1 MGQWLPGKHICVVG
15 TARPEQR
22 NPIYLTHE
30 LIVLILVVERETGV
44 IVGCDINMVCSLT
57 REFIKSVFEGKNLV
71 RDIEEIRECIQEN
84 YFGASAKTLVMAAR
98 SALNEAVRLSGKPGN
113 MNISSLLWGQKLTCP
128 FDSFSSGTHWS

>member
-57 REFIKSVFEGKNLV
+57 I
-71 RDIEEIRECIQEN
+71 
-84 YFGASAKTLVMAAR
+84 ASITDTWVGIL
-98 SALNEAVRLSGKPGN
+98 
-113 MNISSLLWGQKLTCP
+113 
-128 FDSFSSGTHWS
+128 

>member
-1 MGQWLPGKHICVVG
+1 MK
-15 TARPEQR
+15 
-22 NPIYLTHE
+22 
-30 LIVLILVVERETGV
+30 RETGV

-98 SALNEAVRLSGKPGN
+98 SARMK
-113 MNISSLLWGQKLTCP
+113 LLDCLENRKHEYQ
-128 FDSFSSGTHWS
+128 

>member
-30 LIVLILVVERETGV
+30 LIVLLLVVARETGV

-57 REFIKSVFEGKNLV
+57 REFIKSIFEGKNLI

-84 YFGASAKTLVMAAR
+84 YFGASAKTVVMAAR
-98 SALNEAVRLSGKPGN
+98 SARMKLLD
-113 MNISSLLWGQKLTCP
+113 SLENRKTEHQ
-128 FDSFSSGTHWS
+128 

>member
-1 MGQWLPGKHICVVG
+1 MQKRRENGVGQWLPGKHICVVG

-57 REFIKSVFEGKNLV
+57 REFIKSVFEGKNLI
-71 RDIEEIRECIQEN
+71 RDIEEIRESIQEN
-84 YFGASAKTLVMAAR
+84 YFGASAKTVVMAAR
-98 SALNEAVRLSGKPGN
+98 SARMKLLDCLENRKNEH
-113 MNISSLLWGQKLTCP
+113 Q
-128 FDSFSSGTHWS
+128 

>member
-57 REFIKSVFEGKNLV
+57 REFIKSVFEGKNLI
-71 RDIEEIRECIQEN
+71 RDIEEIRESIQEN
-84 YFGASAKTLVMAAR
+84 LFWSLGQDGGDGSQIST
-98 SALNEAVRLSGKPGN
+98 NEAVGLSRK
-113 MNISSLLWGQKLTCP
+113 QEK
-128 FDSFSSGTHWS
+128 